1 MRILKYKSENFE
13 KEASSNMPGREEQ
26 AALIEMKPSKRVVEA
41 IASTPV
47 ACSPSGFDL
56 KELKTGT
63 PFKPRTVCTPG
74 AEMTEL
80 GLLKKSPRKARRRGQ
95 EKARKG

>member
-56 KELKTGT
+56 KELKTLG
-63 PFKPRTVCTPG
+63 PRLSRAPC
-74 AEMTEL
+74 AL
-80 GLLKKSPRKARRRGQ
+80 QALK
-95 EKARKG
+95 

>member
-41 IASTPV
+41 IASTRV
-47 ACSPSGFDL
+47 AC
-56 KELKTGT
+56 
-63 PFKPRTVCTPG
+63 
-74 AEMTEL
+74 
-80 GLLKKSPRKARRRGQ
+80 
-95 EKARKG
+95 

>member
-41 IASTPV
+41 IASTRV

-56 KELKTGT
+56 KELKTRAR
-63 PFKPRTVCTPG
+63 PRLSRAPC
-74 AEMTEL
+74 AL
-80 GLLKKSPRKARRRGQ
+80 QALK
-95 EKARKG
+95 

>member
-41 IASTPV
+41 IAGSCV
-47 ACSPSGFDL
+47 LVRIRFERVEHSVR
-56 KELKTGT
+56 
-63 PFKPRTVCTPG
+63 PFKPSTNC
-74 AEMTEL
+74 AL
-80 GLLKKSPRKARRRGQ
+80 
-95 EKARKG
+95 

>member
-1 MRILKYKSENFE
+1 MRILKYRGEDVEKVQISE
-13 KEASSNMPGREEQ
+13 R

-56 KELKTGT
+56 KELKSEQD
-63 PFKPRTVCTPG
+63 PV
-74 AEMTEL
+74 
-80 GLLKKSPRKARRRGQ
+80 
-95 EKARKG
+95 